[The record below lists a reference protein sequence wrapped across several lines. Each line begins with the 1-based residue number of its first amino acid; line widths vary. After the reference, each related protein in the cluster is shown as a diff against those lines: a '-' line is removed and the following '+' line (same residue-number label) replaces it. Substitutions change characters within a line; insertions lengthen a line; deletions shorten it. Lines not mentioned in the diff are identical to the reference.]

1 MPVWALSGDI
11 KVLKKTILLRE
22 AVAQKAMKRKIKE
35 ELVRLSTD
43 IITSRELKNLPELYE
58 RARELYEKLAVLKLI
73 EEKLKDVE
81 VDVSKS
87 EMGAKFETIASAVLN
102 ENKMVP
108 ETNPH
113 EEDIIVPGIDTI
125 KHMVSE
131 MPGGEELEEVLRR
144 LLDKNEFV
152 KNEKAIVSPELSRES
167 AKHTSAKSL
176 NETLTA
182 RSISIGLNDRLAF
195 VKHLFEGNTDAFN
208 RILGELNRIDSE
220 EGSLDYIDRKV
231 KPEFNQWAG
240 KEEYEVRF
248 RSLIERRFS

>member
-1 MPVWALSGDI
+1 MD
-11 KVLKKTILLRE
+11 
-22 AVAQKAMKRKIKE
+22 

-43 IITSRELKNLPELYE
+43 IITSRELANLPELYE
-58 RARELYEKLAVLKLI
+58 RARSLYEKLAVLKFI

-87 EMGAKFETIASAVLN
+87 ELGAKFETIASAVLN

-113 EEDIIVPGIDTI
+113 EEDIMVPGIDTI

-144 LLDKNEFV
+144 LLDKSEFV
-152 KNEKAIVSPELSRES
+152 KSDMETVSPEMPRET
-167 AKHTSAKSL
+167 AKQASVKSL

-182 RSISIGLNDRLAF
+182 RKISVELNDRLAF
-195 VKHLFEGNTDAFN
+195 VKHLFDADADAFN
-208 RILGELNRIDSE
+208 RILSELNRIDSE
-220 EGSLDYIDRKV
+220 EGSLEYIEKEV
-231 KPEFNQWAG
+231 KPAYNHWAG
-240 KEEYEVRF
+240 KEEFEARF
-248 RSLIERRFS
+248 RSLIGRRFS

>member
-1 MPVWALSGDI
+1 M
-11 KVLKKTILLRE
+11 
-22 AVAQKAMKRKIKE
+22 
-35 ELVRLSTD
+35 RLSTD

-58 RARELYEKLAVLKLI
+58 RARALYEKLAVLKFI

-87 EMGAKFETIASAVLN
+87 ELGAKFETIASAVLN

-113 EEDIIVPGIDTI
+113 EEDIMIPGMDTI

-144 LLDKNEFV
+144 LLDKSEFV
-152 KNEKAIVSPELSRES
+152 KSEKDILNPEVPREGIKP
-167 AKHTSAKSL
+167 AAAKSL

-182 RSISIGLNDRLAF
+182 RGISIGLNDRLAF
-195 VKHLFEGNTDAFN
+195 VKHLFDGNTEAFN
-208 RILGELNRIDSE
+208 HILGELNRIDSE
-220 EGSLDYIDRKV
+220 EGSLKFIEREV
-231 KPEFNQWAG
+231 KPEFNDWAG
-240 KEEYEVRF
+240 KEEYEARF
-248 RSLIERRFS
+248 MLLIERRFS

>member
-1 MPVWALSGDI
+1 
-11 KVLKKTILLRE
+11 
-22 AVAQKAMKRKIKE
+22 MK
-35 ELVRLSTD
+35 LSTD

-58 RARELYEKLAVLKLI
+58 RARALYEKLAVLKLI

-87 EMGAKFETIASAVLN
+87 EIGAKFETIASAVLN

-144 LLDKNEFV
+144 LLDKSDFV
-152 KNEKAIVSPELSRES
+152 KNEKEIMGRELPLESPRQAAS
-167 AKHTSAKSL
+167 KSL

-182 RSISIGLNDRLAF
+182 RSMSIGLNDRLAF
-195 VKHLFEGNTDAFN
+195 VKHLFEGDSEAFN
-208 RILGELNRIDSE
+208 RILVELNRIDTE
-220 EGSLDYIDRKV
+220 EGSVNYIERKV
-231 KPEFNQWAG
+231 KPEYNQWAG
-240 KEEYEVRF
+240 KEEYEARF
-248 RSLIERRFS
+248 MSLIERRFS

>member
-1 MPVWALSGDI
+1 M
-11 KVLKKTILLRE
+11 
-22 AVAQKAMKRKIKE
+22 
-35 ELVRLSTD
+35 RLSTD

-58 RARELYEKLAVLKLI
+58 RARALYEKLAVLKFI

-87 EMGAKFETIASAVLN
+87 ELGTKFETIASAVLN

-113 EEDIIVPGIDTI
+113 EEDIIVPGMDTI

-144 LLDKNEFV
+144 LLDKSEFV
-152 KNEKAIVSPELSRES
+152 KSEKDILNPEVPREGVKPAAS
-167 AKHTSAKSL
+167 KSL

-208 RILGELNRIDSE
+208 RILDELNRIDSE
-220 EGSLDYIDRKV
+220 EGSVNFIETQV
-231 KPEFNQWAG
+231 KPGFNDWAG
-240 KEEYEVRF
+240 KEEYEGRF
-248 RSLIERRFS
+248 MSLIGRRFS